1 MKSQDKPLKLEVAS
15 GVFVRSNTKLLAET
29 AVAIALGTVLSFV
42 KFTIWPQGGSVTAG
56 SMVPLLWLG
65 LRRGAKLGIVAGIVY
80 GIIQLI
86 VEPYVYH
93 PVQVLLDY
101 PLAFGALGLA
111 GLFRNRGAVGVTVAI
126 IGRFLAHFV
135 SGIVFFATYAPQIYL
150 GLNIGA
156 DPYLYSA
163 LYNGTYLLP
172 ELVISLL
179 ITVILIK
186 RNIIDLYR

>member
-1 MKSQDKPLKLEVAS
+1 MSDEEKIE
-15 GVFVRSNTKLLAET
+15 
-29 AVAIALGTVLSFV
+29 
-42 KFTIWPQGGSVTAG
+42 
-56 SMVPLLWLG
+56 
-65 LRRGAKLGIVAGIVY
+65 
-80 GIIQLI
+80 
-86 VEPYVYH
+86 
-93 PVQVLLDY
+93 
-101 PLAFGALGLA
+101 
-111 GLFRNRGAVGVTVAI
+111 
-126 IGRFLAHFV
+126 
-135 SGIVFFATYAPQIYL
+135 